1 MKTNVCH
8 TQVCGSIDPYVCLII
23 FFCFGSLFFLAKC
36 DIERTD
42 VNNISMG
49 LWRDSG
55 RLCLATLPVF
65 ALIRGEPHTQ
75 PEPSQCNVCVEWKM
89 CKD

>member
-1 MKTNVCH
+1 MKPNVYH
-8 TQVCGSIDPYVCLII
+8 TRVCGSIDPYVCLII
-23 FFCFGSLFFLAKC
+23 FCFCFFLFLAKC

-75 PEPSQCNVCVEWKM
+75 PDMYVEVIS
-89 CKD
+89 

>member
-1 MKTNVCH
+1 MKANVYH
-8 TQVCGSIDPYVCLII
+8 TRVCGSIDPYVCLII
-23 FFCFGSLFFLAKC
+23 SYLCSFFLARC
-36 DIERTD
+36 VIERTD
-42 VNNISMG
+42 ENNISMG

-75 PEPSQCNVCVEWKM
+75 PEPSRCIWRLLAKVENV
-89 CKD
+89 

>member
-1 MKTNVCH
+1 M
-8 TQVCGSIDPYVCLII
+8 PYH
-23 FFCFGSLFFLAKC
+23 FFALFFSSFFLAKC

-75 PEPSQCNVCVEWKM
+75 PDPSQCIWRLLAKVENVLGLYSKE
-89 CKD
+89 